1 MALQLAGSADAAGRA
16 SFMGVEATQ
25 PHRTPGSERPWAW
38 FNALLSSRASLI
50 AQLVKN
56 PPAMWETWLQ
66 SLGWEDTKPTKQLG
80 LCARGLSP
88 HSRAH
93 ELQSLKPAHLEP
105 VLCNNRR
112 HAVRSPHIATQSGSS
127 SPQIR
132 ESPCTA
138 MKTQHNQK

>member
-1 MALQLAGSADAAGRA
+1 MALQLAGRADAAGRA

-105 VLCNNRR
+105 MLHKIRHCN
-112 HAVRSPHIATQSGSS
+112 
-127 SPQIR
+127 
-132 ESPCTA
+132 EKTA
-138 MKTQHNQK
+138 HCS